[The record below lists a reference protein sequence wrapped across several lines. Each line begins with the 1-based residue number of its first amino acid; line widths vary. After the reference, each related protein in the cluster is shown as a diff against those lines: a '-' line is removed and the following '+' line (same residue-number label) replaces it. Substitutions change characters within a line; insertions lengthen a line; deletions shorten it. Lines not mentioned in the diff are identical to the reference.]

1 MKLMINNLEGSA
13 EQFLNLMDRLRR
25 VGPQTPPPKEAGI
38 SPSQLAFLTYLTL
51 NPGCGIQAMASGLKL
66 SKPTVSIGVSQ
77 LEESGFL
84 VRQPD
89 PQDGRAVQLFLT
101 PEGQK
106 LHQLTLEFRCK
117 KFECLLKDLTP
128 QERMTLINLLE
139 KAIQTVEKEMQGKT
153 K

>member
-1 MKLMINNLEGSA
+1 MTKNLKQSA

-25 VGPQTPPPKEAGI
+25 VGPQTAPPKEADV
-38 SPSQLAFLTYLTL
+38 SPSQLAFLTFLTL
-51 NPGCGIQAMASGLKL
+51 NPGCGIQSIASGLEL

-84 VRQPD
+84 TRRPD

-106 LHQLTLEFRCK
+106 LHQRTLEFRCQ
-117 KFECLLKDLTP
+117 KFELLLTELNP
-128 QERMTLINLLE
+128 QERTTLINLLE
-139 KAIQTVEKEMQGKT
+139 KAIQAVENETQGET

>member
-1 MKLMINNLEGSA
+1 M
-13 EQFLNLMDRLRR
+13 
-25 VGPQTPPPKEAGI
+25 
-38 SPSQLAFLTYLTL
+38 
-51 NPGCGIQAMASGLKL
+51 
-66 SKPTVSIGVSQ
+66 SQ

-117 KFECLLKDLTP
+117 KFECLLKDLTL
-128 QERMTLINLLE
+128 QERVTLINLLE
-139 KAIQTVEKEMQGKT
+139 KAIQAAENKIQGEVK
-153 K
+153 

>member
-1 MKLMINNLEGSA
+1 MINNLEQSA

-25 VGPQTPPPKEAGI
+25 VGPQTAPPKEADI
-38 SPSQLAFLTYLTL
+38 SPSQLAFLTFSTL

-77 LEESGFL
+77 LEEAGFL
-84 VRQPD
+84 TRQPD
-89 PQDGRAVQLFLT
+89 PKDGRAVQLFLT
-101 PEGQK
+101 PKGQK
-106 LHQLTLEFRCK
+106 LHQRTLEFRCR
-117 KFECLLKDLTP
+117 KFERLLSELTS

-139 KAIQTVEKEMQGKT
+139 KAIKTVENETQGET

>member
-1 MKLMINNLEGSA
+1 MTNNLKQSS

-25 VGPQTPPPKEAGI
+25 VGPQTAPPKEADI
-38 SPSQLAFLTYLTL
+38 SHSQLAFLTFLTL

-77 LEESGFL
+77 LEEAGFL
-84 VRQPD
+84 TRRPD
-89 PQDGRAVQLFLT
+89 PQDGRAVQLLLT

-106 LHQLTLEFRCK
+106 LHQRTLEFRCK

-128 QERMTLINLLE
+128 QERMTLLKLLE
-139 KAIQTVEKEMQGKT
+139 KAIQAVENETQGEIK
-153 K
+153 

>member
-1 MKLMINNLEGSA
+1 MINNLEGSA

-38 SPSQLAFLTYLTL
+38 SPSQLAFLNYLTL

>member
-1 MKLMINNLEGSA
+1 MTNNIKQSA

-25 VGPQTPPPKEAGI
+25 VGPQTAPPKEADI
-38 SPSQLAFLTYLTL
+38 SPSQLAFLTFLTL
-51 NPGCGIQAMASGLKL
+51 NPGCGIQTMASGLKL

-77 LEESGFL
+77 LEEAGFL
-84 VRQPD
+84 TRQPD

-106 LHQLTLEFRCK
+106 LHQRTLEFRCQ

-128 QERMTLINLLE
+128 QERTTLINLLE
-139 KAIQTVEKEMQGKT
+139 KAIQAFENETQGEIK
-153 K
+153 

>member
-1 MKLMINNLEGSA
+1 MTKNLKQSS

-25 VGPQTPPPKEAGI
+25 VGPQTAPPKEANI
-38 SPSQLAFLTYLTL
+38 SPSQLAFLTFLNL
-51 NPGCGIQAMASGLKL
+51 NPGCGIQTMASGLKL

-117 KFECLLKDLTP
+117 KFECLLKKLAP
-128 QERMTLINLLE
+128 QERTTLINLLE
-139 KAIQTVEKEMQGKT
+139 KAIQAAEKVAQGEVK
-153 K
+153 